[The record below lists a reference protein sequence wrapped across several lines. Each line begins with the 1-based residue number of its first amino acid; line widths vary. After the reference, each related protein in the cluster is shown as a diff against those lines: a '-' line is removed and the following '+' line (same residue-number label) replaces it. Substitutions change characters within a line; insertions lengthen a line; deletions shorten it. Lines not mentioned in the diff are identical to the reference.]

1 MNSEASI
8 TAKPYRK
15 ANVMWP
21 LLLPKQFCYLSIYY
35 LAHLCLV
42 CLSGMLKY
50 WENVVVCKPCHK
62 DPSYKQNSVFGDFLI
77 VMISVPFF
85 RDTHIITR

>member
-8 TAKPYRK
+8 TAKAYRK

-35 LAHLCLV
+35 LAYLCLV

-50 WENVVVCKPCHK
+50 
-62 DPSYKQNSVFGDFLI
+62 
-77 VMISVPFF
+77 
-85 RDTHIITR
+85 